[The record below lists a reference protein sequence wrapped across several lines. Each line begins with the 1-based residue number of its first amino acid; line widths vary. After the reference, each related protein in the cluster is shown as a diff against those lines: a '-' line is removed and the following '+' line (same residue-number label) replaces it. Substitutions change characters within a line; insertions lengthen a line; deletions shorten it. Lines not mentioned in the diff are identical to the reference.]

1 MEAAENGDGNQSFGQ
16 QVTEKEKRKL
26 KALRNKSS
34 ALYGMGMFGMVG
46 WSVAVPCLLGAALG
60 KRLDKAYPQPFSWV
74 LTCLVAGLFVGC
86 AMGWYWVVKEN
97 KEMHTDDE

>member
-34 ALYGMGMFGMVG
+34 ALYGLGMFGMVG

-60 KRLDKAYPQPFSWV
+60 KWLDKAHPQPFSWV

-86 AMGWYWVVKEN
+86 GMGWYWVVKEN
-97 KEMHTDDE
+97 KDMHDE

>member
-34 ALYGMGMFGMVG
+34 ALYGLGMFGMVG

-60 KRLDKAYPQPFSWV
+60 KWLDKAHPQPFSWV

-86 AMGWYWVVKEN
+86 GMGWYWVVKEN
-97 KEMHTDDE
+97 KEMHKDDE

>member
-1 MEAAENGDGNQSFGQ
+1 MEPADNDDSSESFSK

-26 KALRNKSS
+26 KGLRNTGSVW
-34 ALYGMGMFGMVG
+34 YGLGMFGMVG

-60 KRLDKAYPQPFSWV
+60 KWLDNAHPQPFSWV

-86 AMGWYWVVKEN
+86 AMGWYWVAKEN
-97 KEMHTDDE
+97 KEMHKDDE